1 MRVAYSKKH
10 QKCEVAVVKEDKK
23 RKIFLYFYASY
34 HLFSKVQMEF
44 RMVRSGLVKE
54 MPAKTGYLRRFS
66 ESIQTRVKILI
77 FVTLKIK
84 TNQNKHAFYTFEG
97 ILNLRII
104 VNFCGVFWFSSG
116 ELINFIQFSIFATLK
131 LGSSTA
137 LTVVACKNNIL
148 TYFQKLKSFHL
159 LMTQDDLLGM
169 MFRPET
175 QWTVLRESAT

>member
-1 MRVAYSKKH
+1 MPVAYSKKH

-44 RMVRSGLVKE
+44 RMVRSGLVKD

-84 TNQNKHAFYTFEG
+84 KNQNKHAFYTFEG
-97 ILNLRII
+97 ILMAEYLWRFLVFKRRAHQFYTIFYFRHAEI
-104 VNFCGVFWFSSG
+104 RVLDRSDCCG
-116 ELINFIQFSIFATLK
+116 L
-131 LGSSTA
+131 
-137 LTVVACKNNIL
+137 
-148 TYFQKLKSFHL
+148 
-159 LMTQDDLLGM
+159 
-169 MFRPET
+169 
-175 QWTVLRESAT
+175 